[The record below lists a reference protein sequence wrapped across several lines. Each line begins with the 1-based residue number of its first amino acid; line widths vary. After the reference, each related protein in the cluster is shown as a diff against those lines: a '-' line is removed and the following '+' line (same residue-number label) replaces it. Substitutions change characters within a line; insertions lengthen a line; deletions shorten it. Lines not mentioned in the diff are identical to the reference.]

1 MNPENAYKE
10 FDGNL
15 LELEIFQNHFPI
27 LGKYASNIPNQFFFG
42 KKNAKNC
49 IMEANCQLTILS
61 LLSNS

>member
-27 LGKYASNIPNQFFFG
+27 LGNMLPTYQIRFFLVRAKA
-42 KKNAKNC
+42 KKC
-49 IMEANCQLTILS
+49 IKEAN
-61 LLSNS
+61 